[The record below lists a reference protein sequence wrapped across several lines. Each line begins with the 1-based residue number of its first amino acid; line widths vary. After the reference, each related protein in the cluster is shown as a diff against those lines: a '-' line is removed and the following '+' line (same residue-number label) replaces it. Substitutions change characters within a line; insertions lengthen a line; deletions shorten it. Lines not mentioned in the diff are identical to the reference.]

1 MPQVTEQDSALS
13 SAVTRVTQGG
23 ERVRLKVGDR
33 EIAVISVED
42 LEFLEEIENRLDLL
56 DALEA
61 LQEATKDKKIIP
73 WEELL
78 EDIRQSRQADGL

>member
-1 MPQVTEQDSALS
+1 MTQVVGQDTALS
-13 SAVTRVTQGG
+13 SVADRVTQEG

-33 EIAVISVED
+33 EIAVISLED
-42 LEFLEEIENRLDLL
+42 LDFLEDIENRLDLL

-61 LQEATKDKKIIP
+61 LQEATKDKRIVP

-78 EDIRQSRQADGL
+78 EDIRRSRQADGL

>member
-1 MPQVTEQDSALS
+1 MTQTFEQDSALS
-13 SAVTRVTQGG
+13 SAANRVTEAG

-33 EIAVISVED
+33 EVAVVSLDD
-42 LEFLEEIENRLDLL
+42 LDFLEDIENKLDLL

-61 LQEATKDKKIIP
+61 LQEAAEDKKLIP

-78 EDIRQSRQADGL
+78 EDVKRSR

>member
-1 MPQVTEQDSALS
+1 MRQDMEQDSALCS
-13 SAVTRVTQGG
+13 VAARVTQEG

-33 EIAVISVED
+33 EIAVISLED
-42 LEFLEEIENRLDLL
+42 MDFLDDIENQLDVP

-61 LQEATKDKKIIP
+61 LQEATQDKRIIP

-78 EDIRQSRQADGL
+78 EEIKRSRQAAG